1 MYAKAMWEVV
11 DSSGKR
17 QGNPVGRRE
26 SASAQLRRFKS
37 QGQNVQGWYVRPYQF
52 HEDAIHGP
60 AMPAPFP
67 IQDNGVHWYFED
79 AEILVLNNR
88 GSVLWTGMAKR
99 GGGYAVVASGECPA
113 TVLATTRQRRLE
125 MEKAK

>member
-1 MYAKAMWEVV
+1 MYAKAMWEAV
-11 DSSGKR
+11 DSRGER
-17 QGNPVGRRE
+17 QCNPVGRR
-26 SASAQLRRFKS
+26 ASALAQIHRLKA
-37 QGQNVQGWYVRPYQF
+37 QGRNVQGWYVRPYQF
-52 HEDAIHGP
+52 FEDRIPGP

-79 AEILVLNNR
+79 ASILVLNNR
-88 GSVLWTGMAKR
+88 GSILWTGMAKR
-99 GGGYAVVASGECPA
+99 GGGYTVVASGECPA